1 MAGAVGAVVADFYL
15 GYPRWYVSIIAH
27 GLEGAIPGLAK
38 KRHLIVQLVALVV
51 GGFMMAS
58 TYFFVNIFIKG
69 YPVAVL
75 SYVQDLFAQAGISI
89 IIGFI
94 VSRVAKKA
102 LPQL

>member
-1 MAGAVGAVVADFYL
+1 
-15 GYPRWYVSIIAH
+15 
-27 GLEGAIPGLAK
+27 
-38 KRHLIVQLVALVV
+38 
-51 GGFMMAS
+51 MMAS